1 MNLNLINIKKIFYY
15 FFIIFINYF
24 FITAVVF
31 SFSYVSL
38 INGKTYDWFW
48 IKSIQKKIYFEGY
61 RNIWQYNNN
70 CTSYDKNLLYRPK
83 SGECEFNN
91 PEFKTKLKFDNF
103 KRINVESNKE
113 ISLNDYILVLGDS
126 VAMGWGV
133 NDDETFSHY
142 LEKKLDKKVLNLAVS
157 SYGTVRE
164 IKRLKMSPYYEE
176 SKDIIIQ
183 YHPNDLGENKELNI
197 NKVYSKNDFDKI
209 FENQKLKKN
218 NIQVILGTFKSSL
231 RLFFSDIIDKVFREK
246 NLELIDFKI
255 DQKYLEKV
263 LEENLNIQEKRVII
277 ALIVQ
282 PWQKV
287 LNFPNKSDKLEYVL
301 IKLDKSQ
308 FFTIDDHPNSLGH
321 MKIADELVKYF
332 N

>member
-1 MNLNLINIKKIFYY
+1 MNLINIKKIFYY

-48 IKSIQKKIYFEGY
+48 VKSIQKKIYFEGY

-70 CTSYDKNLLYRPK
+70 CTSYDKYLLYKPK
-83 SGECEFNN
+83 SGECVFNN

-103 KRINVESNKE
+103 KRINIESNKE

-164 IKRLKMSPYYEE
+164 IKRLKMSPYYEG

-231 RLFFSDIIDKVFREK
+231 RLFFSDIIDKAFREK

-277 ALIVQ
+277 VLIVQ

-287 LNFPNKSDKLEYVL
+287 LNFPNKSEKLEYVL

-308 FFTIDDHPNSLGH
+308 FFIIDDHPNSLGH
-321 MKIADELVKYF
+321 MKIADELVNYF
-332 N
+332 K

>member
-1 MNLNLINIKKIFYY
+1 MINIKKIFYY
-15 FFIIFINYF
+15 FFFIFIYYF

-31 SFSYVSL
+31 FFSYISL

-70 CTSYDKNLLYRPK
+70 CTSYDKNLLYKPK
-83 SGECEFNN
+83 SGECIFNN

-103 KRINVESNKE
+103 KRSSGETNKE
-113 ISLNDYILVLGDS
+113 INLNDYILVLGDS

-133 NDDETFSHY
+133 NDDETFSHH
-142 LEKKLDKKVLNLAVS
+142 LEKKINKNVYNLAVS

-164 IKRLKMSPYYEE
+164 IKRLKMSPYYEK

-183 YHPNDLGENKELNI
+183 YHPNDLGENKELDV
-197 NKVYSKNDFDKI
+197 NKIYSKEDFDKI

-263 LEENLNIQEKRVII
+263 LNENLNIQEKRII
-277 ALIVQ
+277 IILIVQ

-287 LNFPNKSDKLEYVL
+287 LNFPNKSEKLEYVL
-301 IKLDKSQ
+301 IKLDKSE
-308 FFTIDDHPNSLGH
+308 FFIIDDHPNYLGH
-321 MKIADELVKYF
+321 KKIADKLTNYF
-332 N
+332 K